1 MDIPRLTADIGA
13 EPVVEAL
20 AEHGCVIIEELATPD
35 LCDAVAEELR
45 PWIER
50 TPLGGDDFSGRNTR
64 RTGALLARS
73 EGVVELI
80 ANPLILDA
88 VGGVL
93 ADGQTRFQL
102 HLTQAIS
109 IGPGSPAQQLHRDHW
124 CFNFFP
130 FPAGFN
136 VEVATIWA
144 LTDFTEENG
153 ATRVIPDSHRS
164 EGMPY
169 AAADAQAAVMPRGSV
184 VIYLGSTVHGG
195 GANLSEETRTG
206 INVDYSLAWLRQEE
220 NQYLSVPRDVA
231 ARLPEEV
238 QRLMGYSMGAYA
250 LGYIDDARDP
260 ILALRE
266 GTDTES
272 GSSLA
277 MR

>member
-1 MDIPRLTADIGA
+1 MDIPRLTPDIGA

-20 AEHGCVIIEELATPD
+20 AEHGCVIIEELAAPD

-50 TPLGGDDFSGRNTR
+50 TPLGADDFSGRNTR

-73 EGVVELI
+73 ERVVELI

-88 VGGVL
+88 VGGVF
-93 ADGQTRFQL
+93 GEGRTRFQL

-124 CFNFFP
+124 CFDFFP

-136 VEVATIWA
+136 VEVATMWA

-169 AAADAQAAVMPRGSV
+169 TPADTQPAAMPRGSV